1 MHKDQQIALAAS
13 EFWRGIIQNKIGN
26 QQDDELRI
34 QKIQDNMEFILSALL
49 ECCIMSKIDQMNE
62 MSTKEE
68 DIGPVK

>member
-1 MHKDQQIALAAS
+1 
-13 EFWRGIIQNKIGN
+13 
-26 QQDDELRI
+26 
-34 QKIQDNMEFILSALL
+34 MEFILSALL

>member
-1 MHKDQQIALAAS
+1 
-13 EFWRGIIQNKIGN
+13 
-26 QQDDELRI
+26 
-34 QKIQDNMEFILSALL
+34 LL